1 MPSWQAESSSFTA
14 MTGSL
19 TSQLRADPPALH
31 ESGASCAG
39 LHWPAL
45 EWIERTVQPGWAT
58 LETGAG
64 LSTIVFASRAASHEA
79 VTPAGDETARIQ
91 DELHRR
97 GIPADGVRFHVGTS
111 DEVLPRWEARP
122 LDLVLL
128 DGAHGFP
135 YPVLDWWYLAPH
147 IEPGGLLLL
156 DDAYMAGVS
165 VLLDYLRSRP
175 SWRVEEAVGFRTVVV
190 RKLRQERPPFDSLG
204 EEGGRPVSF
213 GYLPP
218 HRRAVASAR
227 HRIFS
232 TRAGL
237 AVVRATRKHASF
249 LFRSRA

>member
-1 MPSWQAESSSFTA
+1 MAE
-14 MTGSL
+14 SL
-19 TSQLRADPPALH
+19 TSQLRADPPGLH
-31 ESGASCAG
+31 QSGAACAG

-45 EWIERTVQPGWAT
+45 EWIERTVEPGWAT

-64 LSTIVFASRAASHEA
+64 LSTIVFAARGADHEA
-79 VTPAGDETARIQ
+79 VTPAADETARIL
-91 DELHRR
+91 DELR
-97 GIPADGVRFHVGTS
+97 GREIAADRVRFHIGTS
-111 DEVLPRWEARP
+111 DEVLPRWDPRP

-135 YPVLDWWYLAPH
+135 YPVLDWWYVAPH
-147 IEPGGLLLL
+147 LKPGGLLVL

-165 VLLDYLRSRP
+165 VLLDYLRSRA

-190 RKLRQERPPFDSLG
+190 RKLGDDRPPFDSLG
-204 EEGGRPVSF
+204 EEGGRRVSF

-237 AVVRATRKHASF
+237 AVVRATRKHAPF
-249 LFRSRA
+249 FFRSR